1 MRTTSAMSLGLILT
15 FTLVAGAQAQAAR
28 PKPKA
33 NEISEAELSDPEVKE
48 LTALKAIQRLRPNWL
63 RARAAEGFGAP
74 MSGANRTPSCGR
86 GSNSCSAVSENAA
99 GNVPGLIVNG
109 VPQSFDMMNQ
119 LKAQDLSGAVFMN
132 GQDATTRYGTG
143 YPNGAILL
151 TMNALQK

>member
-1 MRTTSAMSLGLILT
+1 MRPTSAMSLGFILT
-15 FTLVAGAQAQAAR
+15 FTLVARASAQAVR

-33 NEISEAELSDPEVKE
+33 NEISAEELADSRIKE

-63 RARAAEGFGAP
+63 LARGAQDFGSPMAGAE
-74 MSGANRTPSCGR
+74 RTPSCGR
-86 GSNSCSAVSENAA
+86 GSQSCSAVGENAP

-119 LKAQDLSGAVFMN
+119 LRAADLSSAVFMSS
-132 GQDATTRYGTG
+132 QDATTRYGTG